1 VSFETLN
8 LHPSILKALQDCGYA
23 EPTAVQAQ
31 AIPLILEG
39 RDLIASA
46 QTGTGKTAAFVLPA
60 LQHLINSK
68 QNKNKAQPFALI
80 LTPTRELANQI
91 TDAIRDYGKNMR
103 SHTVNLVGGI
113 SFGWQIKQLS
123 RPVDFI
129 VATPGRLLDHLN
141 RRHVDLS
148 GLQLLVLDEADRMLD
163 MGFIDEVEK
172 IVTYMPEER
181 QTLMFTATWDDKLAQ
196 LASHLLHEPERIRSI
211 ETKMVVK
218 NIQQRFHVVDNFE
231 HKNRM
236 LQHLLTE
243 EEITQAIVFSA
254 TKRGADELAQKLIDG
269 GHAAAAL
276 HGDMNQVERNRTLVQ
291 MRRGKVRVLVA
302 TDVAARGLDVD
313 GVSHVI
319 NFDLPRFA
327 EDYVHRIGR
336 TGRAGASGTA
346 ISLVLPDDVLHL
358 ERIEK
363 YTGES
368 VPHTTIPGLEPK
380 HNLLRRSMKKS
391 RAPTRGGGAGRGA
404 PKAGGYAT
412 AGASKPRRAAAGH
425 GTTTAAG
432 HGAGHGHGGA
442 GHGGGHPA
450 ATGGGHSFLSS
461 NHRRAGRGAKT

>member
-8 LHPSILKALQDCGYA
+8 LHPSILKALQDCGYTT
-23 EPTAVQAQ
+23 PTAIQAQ
-31 AIPLILEG
+31 AIPQILAG

-172 IVTYMPEER
+172 IVTFMPEER

-196 LASHLLHEPERIRSI
+196 LASHLLHEPERIRSV

-254 TKRGADELAQKLIDG
+254 TKRGADELAQKLIG
-269 GHAAAAL
+269 EGHAAAAL

-404 PKAGGYAT
+404 PKTGGYAT
-412 AGASKPRRAAAGH
+412 AGANKPRRAAGP
-425 GTTTAAG
+425 
-432 HGAGHGHGGA
+432 
-442 GHGGGHPA
+442 GGHAAA
-450 ATGGGHSFLSS
+450 ATGGGHAFLSS

>member
-8 LHPSILKALQDCGYA
+8 LHPSILKALQECGYVT
-23 EPTAVQAQ
+23 PTAIQAQ
-31 AIPLILEG
+31 AIPEILAG

-91 TDAIRDYGKNMR
+91 TDAIRDYGKYMR
-103 SHTVNLVGGI
+103 SHTVSLVGGI

-163 MGFIDEVEK
+163 MGFIEEVEK
-172 IVTYMPEER
+172 IVTYMPEKR
-181 QTLMFTATWDDKLAQ
+181 QTLMFTATWDEKLAQ
-196 LASHLLHEPERIRSI
+196 LASHLLREPERIRSV

-231 HKNRM
+231 HKSRM

-254 TKRGADELAQKLIDG
+254 TKRGADELAQKLIG
-269 GHAAAAL
+269 EGHAAAAL

-368 VPHTTIPGLEPK
+368 LPHSVIPGLEPK
-380 HNLLRRSMKKS
+380 HTLLRRSMKK
-391 RAPTRGGGAGRGA
+391 RAPSRGRG
-404 PKAGGYAT
+404 KGY
-412 AGASKPRRAAAGH
+412 AAAGA
-425 GTTTAAG
+425 GAKSRRPSGQGAG
-432 HGAGHGHGGA
+432 HGA
-442 GHGGGHPA
+442 HPA
-450 ATGGGHSFLSS
+450 AAAGGHTFL
-461 NHRRAGRGAKT
+461 NQQHRRAGRGAKT

>member
-1 VSFETLN
+1 MSFETLN
-8 LHPSILKALQDCGYA
+8 LHPSILKALQECGYVT
-23 EPTAVQAQ
+23 PTAIQAQ
-31 AIPLILEG
+31 AIPEIIAG

-68 QNKNKAQPFALI
+68 QNKTKAQPFALI

-91 TDAIRDYGKNMR
+91 TDAIRDYGKYMR
-103 SHTVNLVGGI
+103 SHTVSLVGGI

-172 IVTYMPEER
+172 IVTHTPEKR
-181 QTLMFTATWDDKLAQ
+181 QTLMFTATWDEKLAQ
-196 LASHLLHEPERIRSI
+196 LASHLLREPERIRSV
-211 ETKMVVK
+211 EPKMVVK

-231 HKNRM
+231 HKSRM

-254 TKRGADELAQKLIDG
+254 TKRGADELAQKLIG
-269 GHAAAAL
+269 EGHAAAAL

-368 VPHTTIPGLEPK
+368 LPHSVIPGLEPK
-380 HNLLRRSMKKS
+380 HTLLRRSMKK
-391 RAPTRGGGAGRGA
+391 RAPSRGRG
-404 PKAGGYAT
+404 KGYAA
-412 AGASKPRRAAAGH
+412 AGKPRRPG
-425 GTTTAAG
+425 GQ
-432 HGAGHGHGGA
+432 GAGHGSHPA
-442 GHGGGHPA
+442 TAGGHA
-450 ATGGGHSFLSS
+450 FL
-461 NHRRAGRGAKT
+461 NQQHRRAGRGAKT